1 MIQATKLLTKLEIA
15 GGEKYCSRRNED
27 VMEHRMEMARRDIT
41 FAPATTSVSV
51 ADLFFHTELCRSM
64 GPVEADNW
72 LRSTF
77 GPVENDTCLAANH
90 PHESC
95 SQSASEAN
103 SRTQSFKGLRRRSTT
118 PMDPQL
124 CVHVEQNRIART
136 RSSLSELSS
145 AATSRHNSSSP
156 VRLRQRPSSS
166 SYHIKD
172 VLGIAQTED
181 MQASAACP
189 RPSEPAATTCN
200 HQHDFD
206 DGSNIAM
213 LLQEHSDKAYLL
225 FTDAAHE
232 LLD

>member
-1 MIQATKLLTKLEIA
+1 
-15 GGEKYCSRRNED
+15 
-27 VMEHRMEMARRDIT
+27 
-41 FAPATTSVSV
+41 
-51 ADLFFHTELCRSM
+51 
-64 GPVEADNW
+64 
-72 LRSTF
+72 
-77 GPVENDTCLAANH
+77 
-90 PHESC
+90 
-95 SQSASEAN
+95 
-103 SRTQSFKGLRRRSTT
+103 
-118 PMDPQL
+118 MDRQL

-136 RSSLSELSS
+136 PSSLSELSS

-166 SYHIKD
+166 SDHIKE
-172 VLGIAQTED
+172 VLGISQTEY
-181 MQASAACP
+181 MQASAA
-189 RPSEPAATTCN
+189 ATSCN